1 MTARVQLD
9 LSALS
14 DPAFRGLPRRVPG
27 RGWFSWLLAAAARWR
42 QRRMLET
49 LDDRM
54 LADIG
59 IGRSQALAEARKPC
73 WRP

>member
-1 MTARVQLD
+1 MAVRVHLD
-9 LSALS
+9 FPAIS
-14 DPAFRGLPRRVPG
+14 DPAFRGLPRDLPG
-27 RGWFSWLLAAAARWR
+27 RGWFFWILAAAKRWR

-59 IGRSQALAEARKPC
+59 IGRFQALAEARKPC

>member
-1 MTARVQLD
+1 MTTRVQFD
-9 LSALS
+9 LPGVC
-14 DPAFRGLPRRVPG
+14 DPAFRGVPRHRTG
-27 RGWFSWLLAAAARWR
+27 GGWFAWIPAAAARWR

-73 WRP
+73 WRR

>member
-1 MTARVQLD
+1 MTTRVQLE
-9 LSALS
+9 LPAVS
-14 DPAFRGLPRRVPG
+14 DPAFRGLPRRVTG
-27 RGWFSWLLAAAARWR
+27 RGWLPRMRAAVARWR

-59 IGRSQALAEARKPC
+59 IGRSQASHEARKPR
-73 WRP
+73 WRA

>member
-1 MTARVQLD
+1 MTTRVQLE
-9 LSALS
+9 LPTLS
-14 DPAFRGLPRRVPG
+14 DPAFRGLPRGVTG
-27 RGWFSWLLAAAARWR
+27 RGWFSWVLAAAARWR